1 MQTNPCTVATP
12 QRWND
17 NRAVARCQVRYGS
30 FWVEL
35 AHEPCLPWRIQ
46 DLRQQI
52 CDFEDEV
59 IDIITAEWKQV
70 PPEKIS
76 VLDAGNKKKG
86 KGK

>member
-1 MQTNPCTVATP
+1 MKGENTLPDTV
-12 QRWND
+12 D
-17 NRAVARCQVRYGS
+17 
-30 FWVEL
+30 
-35 AHEPCLPWRIQ
+35 IQ
-46 DLRQQI
+46 G
-52 CDFEDEV
+52 DFEDEV